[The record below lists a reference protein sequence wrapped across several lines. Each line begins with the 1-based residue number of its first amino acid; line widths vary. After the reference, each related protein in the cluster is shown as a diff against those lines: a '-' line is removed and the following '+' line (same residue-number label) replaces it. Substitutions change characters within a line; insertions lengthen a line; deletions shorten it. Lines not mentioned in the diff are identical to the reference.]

1 MSQIPIDLQDL
12 LRRQTTE
19 RYHAVLVTGS
29 AACGKSDYAK
39 KLADALSARY
49 LDLLNEFIENEDLS
63 AKIDTFDRQKLFD
76 LLKLKAQG
84 GKILILILDNLDF
97 LINTWGDRAR
107 REFCEWLGKLDSVQC
122 PTVLCVFAQDDEA
135 FSGVDYTTTSAGS
148 RIIRFQDLQ
157 AI

>member
-19 RYHAVLVTGS
+19 RYRAVLVTGS
-29 AACGKSDYAK
+29 AGCGKSDYAK

-49 LDLLNEFIENEDLS
+49 LDLLNEFVEDGELS
-63 AKIDTFDRQKLFD
+63 ARIDTFDRQKLFD

-84 GKILILILDNLDF
+84 EKILILDNPDF
-97 LINTWGDRAR
+97 LINTWGDRTR
-107 REFCEWLGKLDSVQC
+107 REFCEWLGKLDGIQY
-122 PTVLCVFAQDDEA
+122 PTVLCIFAQDDEA
-135 FSGVDYTTTSAGS
+135 FADVSYTPTSADSS